1 MMEITRTSALTG
13 NTRTRALDVTPAQ
26 LEAHKAG
33 TLAQD
38 AFPHL
43 SAWDREFLI
52 SGATQEEWDAF
63 FKEDE

>member
-1 MMEITRTSALTG
+1 MLEITRESALTG
-13 NTRTRALDVTPAQ
+13 KTRTRALDVTPAQ
-26 LEAHKAG
+26 LEAHEAG
-33 TLAQD
+33 MLAQD

-63 FKEDE
+63 FKGDD